1 MYTMVKTRRNKTRRG
16 GRRNNNNNKPSSLKH
31 QTGTRRLF
39 NRSPVAVRTVFNN
52 VVNRKPNNKTMHKNG
67 SKRNF
72 SPMAVRR

>member
-1 MYTMVKTRRNKTRRG
+1 MVKTRRNNTRRG

-39 NRSPVAVRTVFNN
+39 NKPSSAVRTVFNN
-52 VVNRKPNNKTMHKNG
+52 VVNRKPNNKTMYKNG

-72 SPMAVRR
+72 LPMVVRR

>member
-16 GRRNNNNNKPSSLKH
+16 GRRNNNNKPSSLKH
-31 QTGTRRLF
+31 QMGTRRLF
-39 NRSPVAVRTVFNN
+39 NKPSSAVRTVFNN

-72 SPMAVRR
+72 SPMTIRR

>member
-1 MYTMVKTRRNKTRRG
+1 MVKTRRNKTRRA
-16 GRRNNNNNKPSSLKH
+16 RRNNNNNKPSSLKH

-39 NRSPVAVRTVFNN
+39 NRPATAVRTVFNN
-52 VVNRKPNNKTMHKNG
+52 VANRKPNNKTMYKNG